1 MYLYETGTPA
11 ADRELLG
18 ITTHRVGGGVVLSM
32 RNDVTGY
39 WNKALGFGFTEP
51 VTAGLIEQVIGIYSA
66 QGAPLAVLQIAP
78 EVLPADWADICAA
91 HGLQPGGRIA
101 KLAARIEDVVVKDDS
116 DLRVVPV
123 TADLAD
129 AWGRTI
135 LTTFGMP
142 HEGLAGMMRA
152 SAGHPRFFAYAA
164 LAGDAVVGG
173 AALYVDGEVCSLNSG
188 AVLPDFQ
195 RRGGQ
200 RALVAARLM
209 KARELGCRFVVGET
223 GQPAEGQFNPSYE
236 NMLRAG
242 LKPMYVR
249 QNWVWRP

>member
-1 MYLYETGTPA
+1 MDTLSTARAEGIEAEFMYLYEAGAPA

-39 WNKALGFGFTEP
+39 WNKALGFGFAEP
-51 VTAGLIEQVIGIYSA
+51 VTAGIMQ
-66 QGAPLAVLQIAP
+66 
-78 EVLPADWADICAA
+78 
-91 HGLQPGGRIA
+91 
-101 KLAARIEDVVVKDDS
+101 
-116 DLRVVPV
+116 
-123 TADLAD
+123 
-129 AWGRTI
+129 
-135 LTTFGMP
+135 
-142 HEGLAGMMRA
+142 A
-152 SAGHPRFFAYAA
+152 SAGHPQFLAYAA
-164 LAGDAVVGG
+164 LAGDTVVGG

-200 RALVAARLM
+200 RALVAARLR

-249 QNWVWRP
+249 RNWIWRP